1 MHFTPSLSSHLSQLP
16 FQSFDWLI
24 CFTRAH
30 APPPPPLTVLLF
42 VAMGDQDVGGL
53 LQPQAEE
60 LHLLFAV
67 LVDFKNLV
75 FESSS
80 VDVVFKD
87 IDPVRLGNPLRNKTK
102 KQQLN

>member
-1 MHFTPSLSSHLSQLP
+1 MFHERRL
-16 FQSFDWLI
+16 
-24 CFTRAH
+24 
-30 APPPPPLTVLLF
+30 LTVLLF

-53 LQPQAEE
+53 LQAQAEE
-60 LHLLFAV
+60 LHLLLAV

-87 IDPVRLGNPLRNKTK
+87 INPVWLGNPFRTEQK
-102 KQQLN
+102 KYNSTNGKSEVNSQRLG